1 MLMLAGK
8 GDSRADMEAL
18 RAQERLFGAVPSDST
33 VYQTFRHQ
41 MDAATLAG
49 VWEMAG
55 IRAQVWRRSS
65 ETNTGESVILDID
78 AKLVEVHSENKEG
91 TAPTYKRGFGSHP
104 MLCFADATGEALA
117 ARLRPGNAGANTVTD
132 HLGVL
137 DDAVAQLPPELT
149 AGHRPGDDPD
159 TVARQVVVRT
169 DSAGCTQGF
178 VRGLPGT
185 QHRLRGRGPLDQG
198 HRGGDLPDLHRHRP
212 DPGGVRPPPEPTPG
226 GVDLAPSEQRQRW

>member
-65 ETNTGESVILDID
+65 ETNTGE
-78 AKLVEVHSENKEG
+78 
-91 TAPTYKRGFGSHP
+91 P
-104 MLCFADATGEALA
+104 
-117 ARLRPGNAGANTVTD
+117 
-132 HLGVL
+132 
-137 DDAVAQLPPELT
+137 
-149 AGHRPGDDPD
+149 
-159 TVARQVVVRT
+159 
-169 DSAGCTQGF
+169 
-178 VRGLPGT
+178 
-185 QHRLRGRGPLDQG
+185 
-198 HRGGDLPDLHRHRP
+198 
-212 DPGGVRPPPEPTPG
+212 
-226 GVDLAPSEQRQRW
+226 